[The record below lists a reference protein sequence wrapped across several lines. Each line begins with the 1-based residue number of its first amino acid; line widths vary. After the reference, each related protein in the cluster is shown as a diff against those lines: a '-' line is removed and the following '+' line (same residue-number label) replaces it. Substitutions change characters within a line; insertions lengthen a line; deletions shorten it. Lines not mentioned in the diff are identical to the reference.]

1 MGHAIGPS
9 TTVAYMN
16 REHMRQKKDVVCG
29 LLFLL
34 HDSADRRVT
43 KPVRN
48 PYSKKT
54 QILSTLTLTLLRR
67 KGCPRE
73 EVPIILLL
81 IIIIV

>member
-1 MGHAIGPS
+1 MGHGIGPYMA
-9 TTVAYMN
+9 VAYVY
-16 REHMRQKKDVVCG
+16 REVMREKKDVVYG

-73 EVPIILLL
+73 VPIILLL
-81 IIIIV
+81 VIIIV